1 MGGDPRECLAA
12 HVAEGGSGMGAGVPV
27 VHAREVL
34 HVELR
39 GLRSTARLQPRPC
52 DPIGPPHIPVALPSI
67 LLSLQS
73 FPASR
78 YPGIPEVPSG
88 IPASRSPFGPFRHPN
103 IPTVP
108 PGIPSSW
115 HFKPW
120 GPAP

>member
-1 MGGDPRECLAA
+1 MTPESASRHTLQKVGLAWEQA
-12 HVAEGGSGMGAGVPV
+12 YQLCMPEKCSMLNCVACGAQPGCSHGPV
-27 VHAREVL
+27 TPE
-34 HVELR
+34 
-39 GLRSTARLQPRPC
+39 
-52 DPIGPPHIPVALPSI
+52 GPPHIPVPLPSI

-88 IPASRSPFGPFRHPN
+88 IPASRSPFGPFQHPN

-120 GPAP
+120 GRAP